1 MKILLIYPVLA
12 MALIA
17 GCNRNTAPLVSSMQT
32 EGLHHKWKIT
42 MLDGYSQPLSQ
53 TGLDLRNVYR
63 SFAVAGCDTLAFTPR
78 FGHHNRMALDGL
90 IFYPNMR
97 NCRND
102 ALSNALKEN
111 LAAACRFS
119 LTGGQLEL
127 ISTEGRS
134 LLKAVIDPEDEN
146 GSIRRRWQI
155 TKMIN
160 VSSDSFAMQHP
171 FIDFTDLS
179 ASGAFVGCNQLR
191 FVVKIVAPYSISV
204 AHITS
209 TDKYCKD
216 AAGFES
222 VITKALPLMA
232 KYQVIGNRLKLFD
245 REDVLL
251 LEAVADTGL
260 EKESPAGTWNPLRR
274 EWMLKKLDGV
284 DGALVIQSGA
294 SVNLTDLA
302 QTNGMAGC
310 NRAMFTTSAGTG
322 MTIRFSAVVTTRKF
336 CTEFMKVEERYIQV
350 LPQIRFYELSG
361 HFIKFKDA
369 AGKVLAEGVA
379 ADWD

>member
-1 MKILLIYPVLA
+1 MLLYPVFA
-12 MALIA
+12 MAVIA
-17 GCNRNTAPLVSSMQT
+17 GCNRHTAPLVSSMQT

-42 MLDGYSQPLSQ
+42 ALNGYAQPLSQ
-53 TGLDLRNVYR
+53 TELDLRSVYR
-63 SFAVAGCDTLAFTPR
+63 SFAVAGCDTLALTPR
-78 FGHHNRMALDGL
+78 FGHQNRVELDGL
-90 IFYPNMR
+90 AFYPNPR

-102 ALSNALKEN
+102 DLSKALREN
-111 LAAACRFS
+111 LAAAYRFHI
-119 LTGGQLEL
+119 TGGQLEL
-127 ISTEGRS
+127 VGRNGAR
-134 LLKAVIDPEDEN
+134 LLKAVIDPEDEK

-160 VSSDSFAMQHP
+160 VTSDSFAMQRP
-171 FIDFTDLS
+171 VIDFTDLS

-191 FVVKIVAPYSISV
+191 FVTHITAPFSISV

-209 TDKYCKD
+209 TYKYCKD

-222 VITKALPLMA
+222 IITKALPLMS

-251 LEAVADTGL
+251 LEAVADAGPVTDPTG
-260 EKESPAGTWNPLRR
+260 STRNPLHR
-274 EWMLKKLDGV
+274 EWMLKKLDGA
-284 DGALVIQSGA
+284 DGNLVIKSRA
-294 SVNLTDLA
+294 SINLTDHT
-302 QTNGMAGC
+302 QTGGMAGC
-310 NRAMFTTSAGTG
+310 NRAMFTAQTGAGTS
-322 MTIRFSAVVTTRKF
+322 IRFSAIATTKKF
-336 CTEFMKVEERYIQV
+336 CTEFMGVEERYLEV
-350 LPQIRFYELSG
+350 LPRIRSYELSG